1 MINYFCFLKY
11 DRPNKALKHE
21 SQKTRWLETIKQNPK
36 SKRQAAV
43 DTLRHFSL
51 TFNVR
56 STWITHNFQ
65 AYVGVSFL
73 SSNIWETDALTE
85 CEVWI
90 SFLYEANAD
99 LQKYVLT
106 DLVARFK
113 RWFKSQK
120 RVIAY

>member
-21 SQKTRWLETIKQNPK
+21 SQKTRWLETIKWNPK
-36 SKRQAAV
+36 SNRQAVV
-43 DTLRHFSL
+43 DTLRHSSL
-51 TFNVR
+51 AFNVR

-65 AYVGVSFL
+65 GYVGVSVL
-73 SSNIWETDALTE
+73 SSNIWETDGLTE